1 MKYTEF
7 DVEDY
12 LDDIEDD
19 NTEYLECDV
28 MSLINDDDCEWIEKE
43 EIDEDGLYVTD
54 FDSYLYKIVYE
65 GEVVFEMS

>member
-12 LDDIEDD
+12 LNDIEDD

-43 EIDEDGLYVTD
+43 EINEDGLYVTD

>member
-1 MKYTEF
+1 MKYNKF

-12 LDDIEDD
+12 LNDIEDD

-28 MSLINDDDCEWIEKE
+28 MSIINDDDCEWIEKE

>member
-43 EIDEDGLYVTD
+43 EIDEDGLYVTE

>member
-12 LDDIEDD
+12 LNDIEDD

-28 MSLINDDDCEWIEKE
+28 MSLINDEDCEWEDKE

-65 GEVVFEMS
+65 GEIVFEMS

>member
-12 LDDIEDD
+12 LNDIEDD

-43 EIDEDGLYVTD
+43 EIDEDGLYVTN

>member
-12 LDDIEDD
+12 LNDIEDD